1 MRISHALILSPIT
14 KGHVTSSTAPPK
26 KLLTTSFAA
35 KPTAIP
41 VAPTLQ
47 AINFFIHS
55 FTPKRHDKS
64 RLLRVKNSTHSSS
77 NAEMGLLEGPAI
89 DLLNVDIV
97 FHIEYFC
104 VQSVFTDSPGSMIQ
118 HMLLDCR

>member
-1 MRISHALILSPIT
+1 
-14 KGHVTSSTAPPK
+14 
-26 KLLTTSFAA
+26 
-35 KPTAIP
+35 
-41 VAPTLQ
+41 
-47 AINFFIHS
+47 
-55 FTPKRHDKS
+55 
-64 RLLRVKNSTHSSS
+64 
-77 NAEMGLLEGPAI
+77 MGLLEGPAI